1 MILIVIPAGRKPAL
15 HSAGGPGRQTC
26 GDPGSI
32 MMDPP
37 LTSAG
42 DDDFAGVRGGDV
54 VTYS

>member
-1 MILIVIPAGRKPAL
+1 MILIVIPAGRK
-15 HSAGGPGRQTC
+15 
-26 GDPGSI
+26 PGSI